1 MILTRVVPQPIEN
14 LELDDPATRARLL
27 ELYAPPSRRWLRT
40 NLVTS
45 VSGSVSGADGTS
57 ATLTSRAD
65 RRILGVIRE
74 LADVV
79 VVGAVSVRAEGY
91 RAPSRAR
98 LAIVTASGDLRGHGL
113 GGADLS
119 RVVVACP
126 ASAVE
131 TVRESLGDVT
141 TVDLDVAAP
150 MQALVSGLRALSCQ
164 SIVCEGGP
172 SLVAQLLAA
181 NLVDE
186 VCMTTSP
193 VLNGAGLPPFGRA
206 AFAPID
212 LDLAQL
218 FTSADGY
225 LFARW
230 TVTGVR
236 ASLQ

>member
-1 MILTRVVPQPIEN
+1 MILTRVVPEPAETF
-14 LELDDPATRARLL
+14 ELDDPATRTRLL
-27 ELYAPPSRRWLRT
+27 ELYALPSSQWLRT

-45 VSGSVSGADGTS
+45 VSGSAAGADGTS

-65 RRILGVIRE
+65 RRILRVIRE

-79 VVGAVSVRAEGY
+79 LVGAASVRAEGY
-91 RAPSRAR
+91 QAPSRAR
-98 LAIVTASGDLRGHGL
+98 LAVVTASGDLGGHGL
-113 GGADLS
+113 GGSDLS

-126 ASAVE
+126 ASAAQK
-131 TVRESLGDVT
+131 VRESLGDVT
-141 TVDLDVAAP
+141 ILEFDDADAMP
-150 MQALVSGLRALSCQ
+150 SLVSGLRALRCE

-193 VLNGAGLPPFGRA
+193 VLNGTGLPPFGRA
-206 AFAPID
+206 TFAPIE

-218 FTSADGY
+218 ITSADGY

-230 TVTGVR
+230 PVRGVR
-236 ASLQ
+236 ASSQ